1 MVRPRPTV
9 VAGVVQRV
17 VDHALRAG
25 VRPDA
30 MRRATGVPL
39 ALAEDAARR
48 VVFDHLLDLWTY
60 LGQTLDDPSLPIR
73 VAQQAVIEDLH
84 VLGFAMMTAPSVRD
98 ALDTVARY
106 GALLTDSGRW
116 EVTEAARRV
125 HVRWYRT
132 GPLTLGHRLSNET
145 AVAQGLGGLRRIA
158 GADLTPVEV
167 TFRHPAPPRRAGHSA
182 FFGCAVRFDAP
193 HDGFSFRRE
202 ILDAAPPSAN
212 RVLWEYLCRSAEAL
226 SEPLTPRSIV
236 DAVRHQIVREL
247 SRVDGGIP
255 SLSLVACALGTTE
268 RTLRRRLDAE
278 GTSFRRLV
286 EEVRRERAS
295 DLLRGATASVT
306 EIALQLGF
314 ADTTAF
320 SHACQRWFGRAPREL
335 RSCLRAT
342 PEPRPPS
349 PRG

>member
-9 VAGVVQRV
+9 AAGVVQRV
-17 VDHALRAG
+17 VDHALQAG
-25 VRPDA
+25 VRLDA
-30 MRRATGVPL
+30 MRRATRMSL
-39 ALAEDAARR
+39 APAEDPERR
-48 VVFDHLLDLWTY
+48 VEFDRLLDLWTY
-60 LGQTLDDPSLPIR
+60 LGQTLDDPLLPIR
-73 VAQQAVIEDLH
+73 VAQGAAIEDLH

-98 ALDTVARY
+98 ALDTIARY

-116 EVTEAARRV
+116 EATTTAKRV

-132 GPLTLGHRLSNET
+132 APLTLGHRLSNET
-145 AVAQGLGGLRRIA
+145 AVAQGLGCLRRIA

-182 FFGCAVRFDAP
+182 FFDCPVNFDAP
-193 HDGFSFRRE
+193 HDGLSFRRE

-212 RVLWEYLCRSAEAL
+212 RTLWEYLCRSAEAL
-226 SEPLTPRSIV
+226 SEPLNPRSIV
-236 DAVRHQIVREL
+236 DAVQHQIVRAL
-247 SRVDGGIP
+247 SSAGGGIP
-255 SLSLVACALGTTE
+255 SLPLVARALGTTE
-268 RTLRRRLDAE
+268 RTLRRRLEVE

-295 DLLRGATASVT
+295 SLLQRATTSVT
-306 EIALQLGF
+306 EVALQLGF

-320 SHACQRWFGRAPREL
+320 SHACQRWFGCAPREL

-342 PEPRPPS
+342 REPRPS
-349 PRG
+349 PPRW